1 VQQGHAHYFLRL
13 AEEARPHLYQP
24 ERDIWL
30 ERLERE
36 DANLRAALAWSKANQ
51 DAVEIA
57 LRLGV
62 ALSFYWF
69 LHDAVHEGR
78 AWLEEM
84 LARTGSSERSAAR
97 GRALWGAGWLAWA
110 EGDFEAASSRA
121 EEALPIVREAQD
133 KQWTA
138 FAEWLLGIVRMCQ
151 GNTAMARSLF
161 EESLTLFKDQGDVWN
176 EAFTHYH
183 LGISAYRSGDPAAA
197 RAHYE
202 ESLRLFQEQGD
213 VLWASLA
220 LTALQVMV
228 STQGDQEIA
237 RSLDQQLQ
245 PLMQQARNRGE
256 IVQFLINTG
265 DIWLHRWGDKQ
276 QAKILYRE
284 GLSLWRDLHREEHWI
299 GTVKGLAGLAEV
311 AATQGQ
317 AKRAG
322 RLFGA
327 AVTLLPS
334 TSSYREEINRRIAAA
349 RAPLDAA
356 TFEVGWAAGQA
367 MTEEQAIT
375 EALQDV

>member
-1 VQQGHAHYFLRL
+1 MCI
-13 AEEARPHLYQP
+13 
-24 ERDIWL
+24 RD
-30 ERLERE
+30 R
-36 DANLRAALAWSKANQ
+36 
-51 DAVEIA
+51 
-57 LRLGV
+57 
-62 ALSFYWF
+62 
-69 LHDAVHEGR
+69 
-78 AWLEEM
+78 
-84 LARTGSSERSAAR
+84 
-97 GRALWGAGWLAWA
+97 
-110 EGDFEAASSRA
+110 
-121 EEALPIVREAQD
+121 
-133 KQWTA
+133 
-138 FAEWLLGIVRMCQ
+138 
-151 GNTAMARSLF
+151 
-161 EESLTLFKDQGDVWN
+161 FKDQGDVWN
-176 EAFTHYH
+176 EAFTLYH

-284 GLSLWRDLHREEHWI
+284 GLSLWRDLHREEQGI

-349 RAPLDAA
+349 RAQLDAA

-375 EALQDV
+375 DALQDA